1 MARRQTVPAA
11 IRREVIGRWGNDCW
25 LHLPGCT
32 GKGEEDD
39 HIVPWSH
46 RGRDSVANIR
56 RACKHC
62 NAARQDRVLS
72 GYGPTMH
79 VVLGPPGADLMGA
92 AEPYL
97 QRDSI
102 VVSHLQIMEALC
114 PEGLYPTPAP
124 ALRAAAGS
132 AWDASY
138 RRLAK
143 SRAPVDVWLLRT
155 LPMSRTHP
163 RLLDEWIALDYAVT
177 IVDPG
182 AAYVFDRAGLDAD
195 ELKVARQWYSLH
207 LTQAGVNSKL
217 AARHAELVRLGLR
230 SADTTAN
237 VERVRW

>member
-1 MARRQTVPAA
+1 MRRQTVAPS
-11 IRREVIGRWGNDCW
+11 IRREVISRWGNQCW

-32 GKGEEDD
+32 GTGEEDD

-46 RGRDSVANIR
+46 RGRDSVDNIR

-97 QRDSI
+97 KRDSI
-102 VVSHLQIMEALC
+102 TVSHAEIMDALC
-114 PEGLYPTPAP
+114 PEAGAKPAP

-132 AWDASY
+132 AWDAAY

-143 SRAPVDVWLLRT
+143 SRAPLDVWLLRT

-163 RLLDEWIALDYAVT
+163 RLLDEWIALDYDVR

-182 AAYVFDRAGLDAD
+182 AAYIFDRADLTEDD
-195 ELKVARQWYSLH
+195 RKIARQWYALH
-207 LTQAGVNSKL
+207 LTQTAIDARL
-217 AARHAELVRLGLR
+217 AARHKELARLGLR
-230 SADTTAN
+230 SAELPATIRRIT
-237 VERVRW
+237 W

>member
-1 MARRQTVPAA
+1 MSRRQTVAPA
-11 IRREVIGRWGNDCW
+11 IRREVIRKWGNDCW
-25 LHLPGCT
+25 LGLPGCT
-32 GKGEEDD
+32 HVGEEDD

-46 RGRDSVANIR
+46 RGRDSVDNIR

-79 VVLGPPGADLMGA
+79 VVLGPPGADLMGT

-97 QRDSI
+97 KRDSI
-102 VVSHLQIMEALC
+102 TVSHADIMEALC
-114 PEGLYPTPAP
+114 PEAGPKPSA

-132 AWDASY
+132 AWDAAY

-163 RLLDEWIALDYAVT
+163 RLLDEWIALDYDITV
-177 IVDPG
+177 VDPG

-195 ELKVARQWYSLH
+195 ALKVARQWYALH
-207 LTQAGVNSKL
+207 LTQAGVDARL
-217 AARHAELVRLGLR
+217 AARHAELTRLGLR
-230 SADTTAN
+230 SAEPPATISRIT
-237 VERVRW
+237 W

>member
-1 MARRQTVPAA
+1 MSRRQTVAPA
-11 IRREVIGRWGNDCW
+11 IRREVIRKWGNDCW
-25 LHLPGCT
+25 LGLPGCT
-32 GKGEEDD
+32 HVGEEDD

-46 RGRDSVANIR
+46 RGRDSVDNIR

-97 QRDSI
+97 KRDSI
-102 VVSHLQIMEALC
+102 TVSHADIMEALC
-114 PEGLYPTPAP
+114 PEAGPKPSP

-132 AWDASY
+132 AWDAAY

-163 RLLDEWIALDYAVT
+163 RLLDEWIALDYDITV
-177 IVDPG
+177 VDPG

-195 ELKVARQWYSLH
+195 ALKVARQWYALH
-207 LTQAGVNSKL
+207 LTQAGVDTRL
-217 AARHAELVRLGLR
+217 AARRKELTRLGLR
-230 SADTTAN
+230 SAEPPATISRIT
-237 VERVRW
+237 W

>member
-1 MARRQTVPAA
+1 MARRQTVAPA
-11 IRREVIGRWGNDCW
+11 IRREVIARWGNDCW

-32 GKGEEDD
+32 GAGEEDD

-92 AEPYL
+92 AEPFL
-97 QRDSI
+97 KRDSI
-102 VVSHLQIMEALC
+102 VVSHAQIMDALC
-114 PEGLYPTPAP
+114 QEAGPKPAP

-132 AWDASY
+132 AWDAAY

-143 SRAPVDVWLLRT
+143 SRAPLDVWLLRT

-182 AAYVFDRAGLDAD
+182 AEHVFDRAGLDAD
-195 ELKVARQWYSLH
+195 ALKVARQWYALH
-207 LTQAGVNSKL
+207 LTQAGVDAKL
-217 AARHAELVRLGLR
+217 AARHDELVKLGLR
-230 SADTTAN
+230 NGEQLQTKHIT
-237 VERVRW
+237 W

>member
-1 MARRQTVPAA
+1 MARRQTVAPA
-11 IRREVIGRWGNDCW
+11 IRREVIRKWGNDCW
-25 LHLPGCT
+25 LGLPGCT
-32 GKGEEDD
+32 HAGEEDD

-46 RGRDSVANIR
+46 RGRDSVDNIR

-79 VVLGPPGADLMGA
+79 VVLGPPGADLMGT

-97 QRDSI
+97 KRDSI
-102 VVSHLQIMEALC
+102 TVSHADIMEALC
-114 PEGLYPTPAP
+114 PEAGPKPSA

-132 AWDASY
+132 AWDAAY

-143 SRAPVDVWLLRT
+143 SRAPVDVWLLRV

-163 RLLDEWIALDYAVT
+163 RLLDEWIALDYDITV
-177 IVDPG
+177 VDPG

-195 ELKVARQWYSLH
+195 ALKVARQWYALH
-207 LTQAGVNSKL
+207 LTQAGVDARL
-217 AARHAELVRLGLR
+217 AVRHEELARLGLR
-230 SADTTAN
+230 SAELPATIG
-237 VERVRW
+237 RVTW

>member
-1 MARRQTVPAA
+1 MARRQTVAPA
-11 IRREVIGRWGNDCW
+11 IRREVIRRWGNKCW
-25 LHLPGCT
+25 LGLPGCT
-32 GKGEEDD
+32 GAGEEDD

-46 RGRDSVANIR
+46 RGRDSVDNIR

-72 GYGPTMH
+72 GYGPTIH

-97 QRDSI
+97 KRDSI
-102 VVSHLQIMEALC
+102 TVSHADIMEALC
-114 PEGLYPTPAP
+114 PEHGPKPSP

-132 AWDASY
+132 AWDAAY

-163 RLLDEWIALDYAVT
+163 RLLDEWIALDYDVT
-177 IVDPG
+177 IIDPG

-195 ELKVARQWYSLH
+195 ALKVARQWYALH
-207 LTQAGVNSKL
+207 LTQAGVDARL
-217 AARHAELVRLGLR
+217 AVRHEELARLGLR
-230 SADTTAN
+230 SAELPATIG
-237 VERVRW
+237 RVTW

>member
-1 MARRQTVPAA
+1 MARRQTVAPA
-11 IRREVIGRWGNDCW
+11 IRREVIARWGNDCW

-32 GKGEEDD
+32 VAGEEDD

-92 AEPYL
+92 AEPFL
-97 QRDSI
+97 KRDSI
-102 VVSHLQIMEALC
+102 VVSFAQIMGALC
-114 PEGLYPTPAP
+114 PEGMEPRPPA

-132 AWDASY
+132 AWDAAY

-143 SRAPVDVWLLRT
+143 SRAPLDVWLLRT

-163 RLLDEWIALDYAVT
+163 RLLDEWIALDYGVT

-182 AAYVFDRAGLDAD
+182 AEHVFDRAGLDAD
-195 ELKVARQWYSLH
+195 ALKVARQWYALH
-207 LTQAGVNSKL
+207 LTQAGVDAKL
-217 AARHAELVRLGLR
+217 AARHDELVKLGLR
-230 SADTTAN
+230 NGDQPQTKRIT
-237 VERVRW
+237 W